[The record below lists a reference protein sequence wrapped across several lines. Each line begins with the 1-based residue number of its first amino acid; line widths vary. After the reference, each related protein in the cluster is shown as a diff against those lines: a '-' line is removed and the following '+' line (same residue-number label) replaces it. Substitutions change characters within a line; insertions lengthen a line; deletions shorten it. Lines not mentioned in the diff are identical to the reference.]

1 MKKTAIQVAIILLFS
16 TSFIQCTKEECKS
29 DKLGDINFSQAD
41 LNIVKY
47 NGTETF
53 MFKDSSGFT
62 IPFFQGSKG
71 SVYEP
76 VYKNH
81 VTSPSDCPGDY
92 YDIEEY
98 FIQFKSAAGF
108 ITIYLGFSDPF
119 SSNIEKKIC
128 INVDFMYSQ
137 EWSFGSTF
145 VFDNLKLY
153 SSSSP
158 SANGSIL
165 AFNDSLKVGP
175 NMFYSVYTL
184 KQSNPK
190 GGLLNLQIV
199 YYNVSDGII
208 GFKTDQGHLWF
219 LSN

>member
-1 MKKTAIQVAIILLFS
+1 MILELEHKHLFFHFFLHYIEFFLEYNYHNQPFPKFLHLILLLGVIFFGLLIFGGFTWMTARGNQEKTSSALNAIINAVIGIIIVFS
-16 TSFIQCTKEECKS
+16 AYIAT
-29 DKLGDINFSQAD
+29 N
-41 LNIVKY
+41 
-47 NGTETF
+47 
-53 MFKDSSGFT
+53 
-62 IPFFQGSKG
+62 
-71 SVYEP
+71 
-76 VYKNH
+76 
-81 VTSPSDCPGDY
+81 
-92 YDIEEY
+92 
-98 FIQFKSAAGF
+98 
-108 ITIYLGFSDPF
+108 
-119 SSNIEKKIC
+119 
-128 INVDFMYSQ
+128 
-137 EWSFGSTF
+137 F